1 MRWRARCADDP
12 TMTRAAPASD
22 RPPDRHWSRCA
33 ALSLRSTLVA
43 ALLATSALTA
53 LPAHGQSPAVPPA
66 AFPQVP
72 RPGAP
77 GIDLEAL
84 ARRHGQR
91 PAPAQRAPL
100 YLFVSRS
107 MPRGALLRALADA
120 ARARTV
126 VVMRGF
132 QEDSIART
140 REWLHALGV
149 AGAGIE
155 IDPGLFARFRITQVP
170 ALVLAEQVDDSALDA
185 QGCAPAGSFRAV
197 QGDVSLA
204 HALTWLHER
213 GPDPAL
219 AQALARLSARP

>member
-1 MRWRARCADDP
+1 MS
-12 TMTRAAPASD
+12 RAARSSD
-22 RPPDRHWSRCA
+22 GLPDRHWSRCA
-33 ALSLRSTLVA
+33 ALSWRSTLAA
-43 ALLATSALTA
+43 ALLAIISLTA
-53 LPAHGQSPAVPPA
+53 LPAHGQIPAVPPA

-91 PAPAQRAPL
+91 VAPAQRAPL

-107 MPRGALLRALADA
+107 MPRAALLRALADA

-140 REWLHALGV
+140 RDWLHALGV

-155 IDPGLFARFRITQVP
+155 IDPGRFVRVRITQVP
-170 ALVLAEQVDDSALDA
+170 SRGLAQPVEDTALDA

-204 HALTWLHER
+204 HALTWLQER

-219 AQALARLSARP
+219 AQALARLGARP